1 MPEITAQ
8 MWLTII
14 PILGS
19 LLITVGGYLVTITIW
34 KTKREDIDLA
44 QNSRLDKAEKDII
57 KVSETLTKMSEV
69 SQAHAGDIQRLRERS
84 DAKEKTLEEIQKSLK
99 ALDQIPA
106 KIESLEQAQNLAI
119 NGLRELLE
127 EKISN
132 VKEKVAEVKAPATKR
147 VYSKRK
153 STITKVK

>member
-19 LLITVGGYLVTITIW
+19 FLITVAGYLVTITVW

-69 SQAHAGDIQRLRERS
+69 SQAHAGDIQRLRERN
-84 DAKEKTLEEIQKSLK
+84 DAKDKTLEEIQKSLK
-99 ALDQIPA
+99 ALDQIPG

-132 VKEKVAEVKAPATKR
+132 VKEKVSEVKAPAPKR
-147 VYSKRK
+147 IYSKRT
-153 STITKVK
+153 STKVTK